1 MVRRGTKASY
11 WSLSLGV
18 LLTSFQIKAAS
29 PAENADVQWRE
40 QMRTAKT
47 VMVELLPDLVDEN
60 KFSDIKNRARVQK
73 NINRLTE
80 VSSLISHGLEKNFSQ
95 TDPTIQIVSHYF
107 ADNLKNAQRG
117 YDQQRYDYSRFL
129 LMNTMSYCIE
139 CHTRTQSGVSFDGFQ
154 LSKQLDSLNVV
165 QKIEYYVAVRQYNAA
180 LKLIEETLQSEAK
193 LPMFGGEKILR
204 YGLGVTVKFLNDPD
218 KTLALL
224 SIPDKANHLPYF
236 LRDDIKQWK
245 KSAQDW
251 KNENTSKSAQTLTA
265 KVVQAESLIKKANA
279 LNSKLSSS
287 NAGHIETLR
296 ANAILTLGFQGKPDH
311 KTAAKMFY
319 LTGQTYEM
327 IPDHLF
333 WTMHESFYAACIHQL
348 PHSEQAM
355 QCYRSFEESVVLGYS
370 GSSGTHVP
378 PDVLEELTS
387 LRKMAEKASSEKKQ
401 DMK

>member
-1 MVRRGTKASY
+1 MLGKIKLSHFALVAISLVSLHSKATDSG
-11 WSLSLGV
+11 S
-18 LLTSFQIKAAS
+18 AS
-29 PAENADVQWRE
+29 DLQWRE
-40 QMRTAKT
+40 NMRTAKT
-47 VMVELLPDLVDEN
+47 IISELLPDLVDEA
-60 KFSDIKNRARVQK
+60 KFSDIKNRARIEK
-73 NINRLTE
+73 NINRLTD
-80 VSSLISHGLEKNFSQ
+80 VSNLISHGLEKNFSQ
-95 TDPTIQIVSHYF
+95 TDPTVQIVSHYF
-107 ADNLKNAQRG
+107 ADNLKNAKRG
-117 YDQQRYDYSRFL
+117 FEQQRYDYSRFL

-154 LSKQLDSLNVV
+154 LSKQLDTLDVI
-165 QKIEYYVAVRQYNAA
+165 QKIEYFISARQYEAA

-236 LRDDIKQWK
+236 LRDDLKQWK

-251 KNENTSKSAQTLTA
+251 KKENRNTSGQTLA
-265 KVVQAESLIKKANA
+265 SKVTQAEGLIKKANA
-279 LNSKLSSS
+279 LNVKLASS

-296 ANAILTLGFQGKPDH
+296 ANAILTLAFQGKPDH
-311 KTAAKMFY
+311 KVAAKMFY

-333 WTMHESFYAACIHQL
+333 WTMHESFYSACVNQL

-370 GSSGTHVP
+370 GSSGTRIP
-378 PDVLEELTS
+378 PDVMEELTA
-387 LRKMAEKASSEKKQ
+387 LRKTAEKASADKKQ